1 MSCGP
6 HLRHCRQRGA
16 GLVEVAIALLV
27 LAIGALGLGSLQI
40 AAKRMGF
47 EAIQRTEAAA
57 LASDLLARLRANPLA
72 LPAYASTG
80 IGEASGAQLPP
91 PGADCDRG
99 GCAPAAWAAW
109 DLWQWQQALDGVAT
123 GGGAGGLVR
132 PTGCV
137 RVNGRQV
144 VVEIAWQGFRPLSAP
159 PGEAACG
166 AGSYGPADA
175 DRQWLRMGTWIGAQ

>member
-1 MSCGP
+1 VSCGA

-109 DLWQWQQALDGVAT
+109 DLWHGSRRWTASRPVAEPAGWSADWLRGQRAA
-123 GGGAGGLVR
+123 GGGGGLAGL
-132 PTGCV
+132 PAAFG
-137 RVNGRQV
+137 
-144 VVEIAWQGFRPLSAP
+144 P
-159 PGEAACG
+159 PGEAAVG
-166 AGSYGPADA
+166 EQRSPADA
-175 DRQWLRMGTWIGAQ
+175 DASGCG